1 MQANFATP
9 VTRLTIVQAATVME
23 SPAAAA
29 LCTAATAAPRSVVGP
44 PWLVAGASPPGGG
57 AWRGSALVNRHR
69 AVLLGRVGRLAEL
82 SPRFGVE
89 WRPRVTAHRG
99 RRARREWSWPESR
112 DPGPGS
118 ACPRT
123 RCPGPGPLSW

>member
-29 LCTAATAAPRSVVGP
+29 LCTAATAAPGSVVGP

-57 AWRGSALVNRHR
+57 SRRGRGLLNRHR
-69 AVLLGRVGRLAEL
+69 AVLLGRAGRLARL
-82 SPRFGVE
+82 SPRLGLE
-89 WRPRVTAHRG
+89 WRPRVTAHRAW
-99 RRARREWSWPESR
+99 RARRGWSWPESR
-112 DPGPGS
+112 DRGPGS

-123 RCPGPGPLSW
+123 RRPGP

>member
-9 VTRLTIVQAATVME
+9 VTLLTIVQAATVME

-29 LCTAATAAPRSVVGP
+29 LCTAAAAAARSVVGP
-44 PWLVAGASPPGGG
+44 PWLAAGAPPPGGG

-69 AVLLGRVGRLAEL
+69 AGPLGRAGRLARL
-82 SPRFGVE
+82 SPRLGVE

-99 RRARREWSWPESR
+99 WRGRRGWSWPESR
-112 DPGPGS
+112 DRGPGC
-118 ACPRT
+118 ARPRT